1 MIVLTLLAALAC
13 QPERVLSHHIEV
25 GQEAGISA
33 IETVTGKPLQW
44 FNARVDAM
52 GRMDLGRADK
62 MVVWHSKRINPMVV
76 MLSWYEDDCEIAAFT
91 APANEIEFLLIAS
104 GHFS

>member
-1 MIVLTLLAALAC
+1 MIVLVLLAMLAC
-13 QPERVLSHHIEV
+13 EPDNMLSRHMEI
-25 GQEAGISA
+25 GQEYDITPVE
-33 IETVTGKPLQW
+33 IVTEKPLRW

-52 GRMDLGRADK
+52 GRMDLGRADM

-76 MLSWYEDDCEIAAFT
+76 MLTWYEDDCEIAAFT
-91 APANEIEFLLIAS
+91 VPANEIEFLLIAS